1 MSIFLSYARKD
12 EEVVRVLVQGLE
24 AVRQEVW
31 VDHDLADGDAWWD
44 KILDN
49 IQSATVFVFALSDA
63 SGESKP
69 CIAELEY
76 AKALRRPVVPVK
88 VGPVT
93 SVAATPLADLHTI
106 AFRPDDALS
115 GFEVMR
121 AIDEAAHKVPPL
133 PDPLPAR
140 PTIPFAYLHQLA
152 RQIESTELNSAE
164 QIMAV
169 DELHRALVEETDES
183 VRQDILAMLR
193 ALMAQPSTTKR
204 TEMEIDAILGTANA
218 TFHEEPLLE
227 TPAAEPAAHSVPR
240 VDQNVQFTV
249 YRPPFIRP
257 GIWYSMLAFAHLA
270 ERRPGAPPDEPDPL
284 DRVREL
290 AVQTLGDQAS
300 EYEGPRAESR
310 GAVPKESELTF
321 VPYAQDIDFNP
332 PRLTFEWQEDV
343 HQQSFRLRA
352 KSGAPSRVVGRMTVY
367 LGVLILADVDLVF
380 RVNPAAAP
388 PNPRPV
394 AATLLKTTEVPV
406 STARLPSD
414 SFISRSPYRNI
425 FLSYSHDD
433 TEIVEQAERLGA
445 ALGDTYLRDRTTL
458 HSGENWY
465 EGLLKLID
473 KADIFQLFWS
483 SNSMRS
489 EYVRREWEH
498 AVTLARPNFIR
509 PTYWEQPMPRSD
521 NPLLPPSSLCRLHFH
536 SLVAPPAPER
546 EAEGQAQR
554 EAEDQVWRDA
564 EEWWH
569 AEEQA
574 RREAEQ
580 RAPREAEQRAPR
592 ETEEQARREAEQRA
606 PQAEQRAPREA
617 EQRAQRET
625 EQRAQREAEQRARW
639 QAEEQAR
646 QWAEEQARREA
657 KVQTR
662 WPAAPVER
670 APARAAGVRRTAV
683 LVGLLVLVSILILLV
698 WWIQR

>member
-12 EEVVRVLVQGLE
+12 EEVVKVLVQGLE

-31 VDHDLADGDAWWD
+31 VDHDLTGGDAWWEA
-44 KILDN
+44 ILDN
-49 IQSATVFVFALSDA
+49 IQSATVFVLALSDA
-63 SGESKP
+63 SGQSKP

-76 AKALRRPVVPVK
+76 AKALRRPVVPVQ

-121 AIDEAAHKVPPL
+121 AIDEAAQSVPPL

-140 PTIPFAYLHQLA
+140 PTIPFAYLHRLA
-152 RQIESTELNSAE
+152 RQIESTELNPAA
-164 QIMAV
+164 QITAV
-169 DELHRALVEETDES
+169 NELHRALVEETDES
-183 VRQDILAMLR
+183 VHQDILDTLR
-193 ALMAQPSTTKR
+193 DLMAKPSTTKR
-204 TEMEIDAILGTANA
+204 IEKQIKAILRNAATATPDEEAGLDSAA
-218 TFHEEPLLE
+218 T
-227 TPAAEPAAHSVPR
+227 HSVSR
-240 VDQNVQFTV
+240 ADQNVQFTV

-284 DRVREL
+284 ERVREL
-290 AVQTLGDQAS
+290 AIQTLGDQAPY
-300 EYEGPRAESR
+300 YEGPRAESR

-332 PRLTFEWQEDV
+332 PRQTFEWQEDV
-343 HQQSFRLRA
+343 HQQNFRLRA

-367 LGVLILADVDLVF
+367 LGACILADVDLVF
-380 RVNPAAAP
+380 RVDPAAAP

-394 AATLLKTTEVPV
+394 AATLLKTTGATV
-406 STARLPSD
+406 STTRLPSD
-414 SFISRSPYRNI
+414 SFLSAPPYRKI

-433 TEIVEQAERLGA
+433 TAIVEQAERLGA

-458 HSGENWY
+458 HSGEEWY
-465 EGLLKLID
+465 EGLLRLID

-498 AVTLARPNFIR
+498 AATLARPNFIR
-509 PTYWEQPMPRSD
+509 PTYWEQPMPESD
-521 NPLLPPSSLCRLHFH
+521 NPLLPPSSLRQLHFH
-536 SLVAPPAPER
+536 SLVAPQAPEQEAEEQAPREAPPLAQSSAPSQAQWEAEELARREALAQARR
-546 EAEGQAQR
+546 EAEAQAWW
-554 EAEDQVWRDA
+554 EAEEQARR
-564 EEWWH
+564 E

-580 RAPREAEQRAPR
+580 QARRYAEEQALREAPAQARREAPA
-592 ETEEQARREAEQRA
+592 QARREAE
-606 PQAEQRAPREA
+606 
-617 EQRAQRET
+617 
-625 EQRAQREAEQRARW
+625 
-639 QAEEQAR
+639 
-646 QWAEEQARREA
+646 EQARRYAE
-657 KVQTR
+657 QSR
-662 WPAAPVER
+662 P
-670 APARAAGVRRTAV
+670 RAAGVRRTAV
-683 LVGLLVLVSILILLV
+683 LVGLVLVLFSILIWLL